1 MLEIVGDIKFAL
13 CFMYTRVIHNVLSMS
28 VCLKFHVTE
37 AKFQVCETLKIKI
50 KFEALTSPAMTNTFN
65 TSIKLRLLIKLVQK
79 FPLLDGSFLQF
90 IPTEIYQLKNFLLIY
105 E

>member
-13 CFMYTRVIHNVLSMS
+13 CFMYTRVIHVLSMS